1 MSAPGAPAPATLA
14 RPRSS
19 VLRTLFL
26 LGAGL
31 VVLVLLGLG
40 SWQVQRLS
48 WKLDL
53 IERIEQRVHADPVD
67 APGPSRWADITPA
80 QDEYRHLRL
89 QGRWLHQ
96 HSSLVQAV
104 TKLGPGFWVM
114 TPLRLSGGALDGQVV
129 WVNRGFVTQ
138 APAVRTNDEELRTV
152 TGLLRLS
159 EPGGGFLRHND
170 PAAQRWFSRDVAAL
184 SAAHGLRDVA
194 PYFVDAD
201 AATSPLAGQSAS
213 LAHDAPLTEPVGG
226 LTVLKFQNNHL
237 VYALTW
243 YALAL
248 MVIAAVAW
256 VWRQD
261 RRSVSA

>member
-1 MSAPGAPAPATLA
+1 MA

-19 VLRTLFL
+19 VLRALFL

-31 VVLVLLGLG
+31 VFLGLLALG
-40 SWQVQRLS
+40 TWQVQRLG
-48 WKLDL
+48 WKLAL
-53 IERIEQRVHADPVD
+53 IERVEQRAHA
-67 APGPSRWADITPA
+67 APEAPPSQDRWPSITA
-80 QDEYRHLRL
+80 ASDEYRHLRL
-89 QGRWLHQ
+89 QGQWLHQ
-96 HSSLVQAV
+96 QQSLVQAV

-114 TPLRLSGGALDGQVV
+114 TPLRLSGGELDGTLVL
-129 WVNRGFVTQ
+129 VNRGFVTQ
-138 APAVRTNDEELRTV
+138 APPAKPNDSQLSTV

-159 EPGGGFLRHND
+159 EPNGGFLRRND
-170 PAAQRWFSRDVAAL
+170 PAAQRWFSRDVAAIA
-184 SAAHGLRDVA
+184 AAHHLSPMA

-201 AATSPLAGQSAS
+201 AAPAPLAGQSSA

-226 LTVLKFQNNHL
+226 LTVLHFQNSHL

-248 MVIAAVAW
+248 MVLAAVWW

-261 RRSVSA
+261 RRGPPA